1 MNKVV
6 SKQQPLHHYQWGAGC
21 DGWNLVAEVGL
32 SVKLERMPAGTTEA
46 AHYHKQAQQF
56 FYILKGAATFEI
68 ENTFMQLNAGEGLH
82 IRAGEM
88 HRILNNGTTDLEFIL
103 CSQPAT
109 AADRI
114 NCE

>member
-1 MNKVV
+1 MHRLV
-6 SKQQPLHHYQWGAGC
+6 SKQQPLQHYQWGAAC
-21 DGWNLVAEVGL
+21 DGWNLVAEEGL
-32 SVKLERMPAGTTEA
+32 SVKLERMPAGTAET

-68 ENTFMQLNAGEGLH
+68 ENTFTQVNAGEGVH
-82 IRAGEM
+82 IRAGET
-88 HRILNNGTTDLEFIL
+88 HRILNNGTSDLEFIL

-109 AADRI
+109 AADRT